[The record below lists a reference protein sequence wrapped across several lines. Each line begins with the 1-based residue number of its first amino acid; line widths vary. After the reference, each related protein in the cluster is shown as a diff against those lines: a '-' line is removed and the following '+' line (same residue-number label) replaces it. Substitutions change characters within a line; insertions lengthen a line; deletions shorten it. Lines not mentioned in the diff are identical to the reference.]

1 MIQRI
6 QSVYLFMTTIL
17 AFLFLGGNML
27 RFTDAPGIAL
37 GVTYRGIYRCG
48 AGSPPELIGGI
59 LPLISIILLVAVVSL
74 ITIFFFRNR
83 KLQLK
88 LTAVLLGLSA
98 VIIIE
103 TAVYAVFI
111 IRKYDSDIVWSFR
124 MLLPVL
130 IPVCLF
136 LAYRGIKKDED
147 LVKSYDR
154 LR

>member
-6 QSVYLFMTTIL
+6 QSLYLSFSALIAL
-17 AFLFLGGNML
+17 LFLGGNMISFSEASGNIIGITIKGIF
-27 RFTDAPGIAL
+27 RYSEEYAP
-37 GVTYRGIYRCG
+37 
-48 AGSPPELIGGI
+48 ENIGRL
-59 LPLISIILLVAVVSL
+59 LPLIIPVLMTALFSIVIVFL
-74 ITIFFFRNR
+74 FRNR

-98 VIIIE
+98 VIIAI
-103 TAVYAVFI
+103 TAVYTVYI
-111 IRKYDSDIVWSFR
+111 IRKYDSDIIWSLK
-124 MLLPVL
+124 MLLPLL